1 MRQGTV
7 FFALVW
13 ALFACN
19 EPEVDTRLIQIPAT
33 GVEEQA
39 TAAEVAVFS
48 PEEAV
53 FQYDT
58 VVEGAVI
65 EHTFAFTNAGSAPL
79 AIADVSS
86 GCGCTVPQSWP
97 RDLIAPGAGGTI
109 DVTFN
114 TRGWSGEVDKRVTVV
129 TNGEPSVVHLVLD
142 GFILAPDGTSEAPAM
157 PIRRH

>member
-1 MRQGTV
+1 MKQAAV
-7 FFALVW
+7 FFACAW

-19 EPEVDTRLIQIPAT
+19 EPEVDTSLIQIPAT
-33 GVEEQA
+33 GAREAA
-39 TAAEVAVFS
+39 TASEVAVFS

-58 VVEGAVI
+58 VVEGAVVA
-65 EHTFAFTNAGSAPL
+65 HSFAFTNTGAAPL
-79 AIADVSS
+79 AIADVNS

-97 RDLIAPGAGGTI
+97 RELIAPGAGGTI

-114 TRGWSGEVDKRVTVV
+114 TRGWSGQVDKRVTVV
-129 TNGEPSVVHLVLD
+129 TNGEPSAVHLVLN
-142 GFILAPDGTSEAPAM
+142 GYILAPEGTSESPAM

>member
-1 MRQGTV
+1 MKQGTV
-7 FFALVW
+7 FFVFAW
-13 ALFACN
+13 ALLACN
-19 EPEVDTRLIQIPAT
+19 EPEVDTSLIQIPASGT
-33 GVEEQA
+33 QEAG
-39 TAAEVAVFS
+39 TLAEVAVFS

-58 VVEGAVI
+58 VVEGAVVV
-65 EHTFAFTNAGSAPL
+65 HTFAFTNTGAAPL

-114 TRGWSGEVDKRVTVV
+114 TRGWSGRVDKRVSVV

-142 GFILAPDGTSEAPAM
+142 GYILAPDGTSESPAM

>member
-1 MRQGTV
+1 MKQGTV
-7 FFALVW
+7 FFALAW
-13 ALFACN
+13 ALVACN
-19 EPEVDTRLIQIPAT
+19 EPEVDTSLIQIPAS
-33 GVEEQA
+33 GVREAA
-39 TAAEVAVFS
+39 TSEDVAVFA
-48 PEEAV
+48 PAEAI
-53 FQYDT
+53 FRYDT
-58 VVEGAVI
+58 VVEGAVVA
-65 EHTFAFTNAGSAPL
+65 HTFAFTNAGSAPL

-114 TRGWSGEVDKRVTVV
+114 TRGWSGQVDKRVTVV

-142 GFILAPDGTSEAPAM
+142 GYILAPDGTSESPAM